1 MSRTLG
7 PGDRNSSKHCLPND
21 LLPFL
26 EREQTIVVYH
36 HLGRRGPAWQQL
48 AEWKTALQETL
59 ALPRRPMALRYLR
72 GSPRAYLVIL
82 GEEDRRLVEMCLQR
96 FLETPWAQHFQ
107 WA

>member
-48 AEWKTALQETL
+48 VLRQDRIPARPVVVT
-59 ALPRRPMALRYLR
+59 RRAPNWTCFAHIPDQGAHTVSIRWDL
-72 GSPRAYLVIL
+72 L
-82 GEEDRRLVEMCLQR
+82 GA
-96 FLETPWAQHFQ
+96 F
-107 WA
+107 